1 MYQKGHDHYAVDIVV
16 VWYNCSW
23 FSDCHSSVSNPEI
36 TWDCKLKN
44 HLAWSYGFLWA
55 SYKQAL
61 QCTVNW
67 FLFSAVGLSI
77 SMWRQRGRVVRAR
90 SWVQIPFWLLADVVH
105 DSPKFNFSSTLVN
118 SQVVCL
124 QPVGIL
130 NLVLFI
136 IWIFIYHCL
145 LTLDLKSPNGE
156 WPITYTYLH
165 IYLLDTANQVF
176 F

>member
-36 TWDCKLKN
+36 TWDCKLNN

-130 NLVLFI
+130 NLVMFI
-136 IWIFIYHCL
+136 ITICL
-145 LTLDLKSPNGE
+145 RWSWKAPMGSGQLR
-156 WPITYTYLH
+156 IH
-165 IYLLDTANQVF
+165 IHTHTHTEKPSEKRAIHF
-176 F
+176 